1 MSDVDWDT
9 VGTVIASQYRREVLE
24 ALDDQPATPKRLATD
39 LGHDI
44 ARVSRGLQ
52 ELREDGLV
60 ELLVPEEKQKGRI
73 YGSTEKGSE
82 VLATVQEVV

>member
-9 VGTVIASQYRREVLE
+9 VGTVTASQYRREVLE

-44 ARVSRGLQ
+44 AHVSRGLQ